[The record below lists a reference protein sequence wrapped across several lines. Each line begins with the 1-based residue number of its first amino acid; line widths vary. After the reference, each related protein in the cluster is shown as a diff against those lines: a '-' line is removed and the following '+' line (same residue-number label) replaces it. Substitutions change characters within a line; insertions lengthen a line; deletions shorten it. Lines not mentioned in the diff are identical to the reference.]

1 MEHRSN
7 KRAVLGIILVLVGA
21 ALIALN
27 LNLFPFGIRT
37 IIFSWQMILIVI
49 GLVFLISKENKT
61 VGFIL
66 LAIGG
71 FFLIPEIVNIPYSWG
86 WRRLFWPLIFIIVG
100 ILILFRG
107 GKLHRRNNRN
117 ICCPDGK
124 TLDEDSIDD
133 LSMFGG
139 GQRMINSQNFKGGKV
154 TSIFGGSQFN
164 FKGASLAKG
173 RNVIDVLSLFGG
185 SKFIVPRD
193 WDIKVE
199 ITSIFGGF
207 SDKRNPDPN
216 VVYDPSK
223 QLVFK
228 GVVIFGGGEV
238 QDY

>member
-1 MEHRSN
+1 M
-7 KRAVLGIILVLVGA
+7 
-21 ALIALN
+21 
-27 LNLFPFGIRT
+27 
-37 IIFSWQMILIVI
+37 
-49 GLVFLISKENKT
+49 
-61 VGFIL
+61 
-66 LAIGG
+66 
-71 FFLIPEIVNIPYSWG
+71 
-86 WRRLFWPLIFIIVG
+86 
-100 ILILFRG
+100 
-107 GKLHRRNNRN
+107 
-117 ICCPDGK
+117 CCPDGK

-164 FKGASLAKG
+164 LKGASLAKG
-173 RNVIDVLSLFGG
+173 RNVIDVLCLFGG

-207 SDKRNPDPN
+207 SYKRNTDPN